1 MPFKPIRNEEESKH
15 QKVELSIDKTHALE
29 NSGLKDFLVSCS
41 ALKVTPPH
49 INELLMAMMRIPGT
63 ALWKLNHNREDGA
76 AFSPNLRAIVH
87 DKRPYVHEL
96 VKALVGYYD
105 TGDGKDLRAVL
116 DLANE
121 QDHDSY
127 SKQFEGISQEVGLYG
142 DAPDRAF
149 YERHVVVSGR
159 HAKERAIDILRCLL
173 KNTVPTVEKLPVTS
187 DLNINEKLVALAK
200 NGKDKT
206 LESAFVCVNDKL
218 KNMMAHGDIGIEPN
232 MIFALAWLE
241 GKGFEKL
248 QSLTFEDQLSAYAE
262 SWFAAILEFQELTAS
277 PSSFDPEEFQKFLGR
292 VKRENSMM
300 DAYRLIVSRTL
311 DKMAALG
318 EIYKAKGMADTD
330 PVWSGNIADQLI
342 GLRDLRKASTTQGKK
357 AVEEEK
363 RKILEPDYHP
373 GD

>member
-1 MPFKPIRNEEESKH
+1 
-15 QKVELSIDKTHALE
+15 
-29 NSGLKDFLVSCS
+29 
-41 ALKVTPPH
+41 
-49 INELLMAMMRIPGT
+49 MR
-63 ALWKLNHNREDGA
+63 
-76 AFSPNLRAIVH
+76 
-87 DKRPYVHEL
+87 
-96 VKALVGYYD
+96 
-105 TGDGKDLRAVL
+105 
-116 DLANE
+116 
-121 QDHDSY
+121 
-127 SKQFEGISQEVGLYG
+127 
-142 DAPDRAF
+142 
-149 YERHVVVSGR
+149 
-159 HAKERAIDILRCLL
+159 
-173 KNTVPTVEKLPVTS
+173 
-187 DLNINEKLVALAK
+187 KLVALAK